1 MIFFYHFS
9 FQNMKIQWVSP
20 KTQLQVY
27 SLKGSVGKMGQSGS
41 VGKRWGK
48 ILNIY
53 IFPSSVLWKQNS
65 YRLV

>member
-9 FQNMKIQWVSP
+9 FQNMKIQWA
-20 KTQLQVY
+20 
-27 SLKGSVGKMGQSGS
+27 VGKMGQSGS

-53 IFPSSVLWKQNS
+53 IFPSSVLWKQKS